1 MRMLRQ
7 FTIILVISFLG
18 EGLKMLIP
26 LPIPASVWG
35 LLFMLAAL
43 CFRIVKVEQVKDAS
57 SFLIEIMPVMF
68 IPAGVG
74 LMTAWPVLR
83 PVFVP
88 VLVMT
93 VVSTIVVMAMTGVVT
108 QKIMKRGED
117 GEDESISD

>member
-1 MRMLRQ
+1 
-7 FTIILVISFLG
+7 
-18 EGLKMLIP
+18 MLIP

>member
-1 MRMLRQ
+1 MLRQ